1 MFRTKTLHFLVISK
15 KVATFATRLRSLT
28 MKRGAKHQKKK
39 NNKIVQSNEKNIST
53 FSEKEKEQTW
63 FP

>member
-1 MFRTKTLHFLVISK
+1 MFCTKSAHFLVISK
-15 KVATFATRLRSLT
+15 KVPTFATRLRSLT
-28 MKRGAKHQKKK
+28 TKKGAKTKKRK

>member
-1 MFRTKTLHFLVISK
+1 MFCTKSVLFLVNSK
-15 KVATFATRLRSLT
+15 KVPTFATRLRSLT
-28 MKRGAKHQKKK
+28 TQRGAKDQKKK

>member
-1 MFRTKTLHFLVISK
+1 MFRIKIVHFLVISK
-15 KVATFATRLRSLT
+15 KVPTFATRLRSLT
-28 MKRGAKHQKKK
+28 TKRALNKKERTI
-39 NNKIVQSNEKNIST
+39 KIKQSNEKNIST

>member
-1 MFRTKTLHFLVISK
+1 MFCTKSAHFLVISK
-15 KVATFATRLRSLT
+15 KVSTFATRLRSLT
-28 MKRGAKHQKKK
+28 TKRGAKHQKKK

>member
-1 MFRTKTLHFLVISK
+1 MFRIKIVHFLVISK
-15 KVATFATRLRSLT
+15 KVPTFATRLRSLT
-28 MKRGAKHQKKK
+28 TKRALRQRKERTI
-39 NNKIVQSNEKNIST
+39 KIKQSNEKNIST

>member
-1 MFRTKTLHFLVISK
+1 MFYTKSAHFLAISK
-15 KVATFATRLRSLT
+15 KVSIFATRLRSLT
-28 MKRGAKHQKKK
+28 TTRQKNKKRK

-53 FSEKEKEQTW
+53 FSEKEKKQTW